1 MTMTGRFFSWSRL
14 VAVIK
19 KEFIQM
25 RRDRLTFAMMVGVP
39 IMQLMLFGFAINTNP
54 KDLPTAVLTEDNSPY
69 TRAFVQGLKNTEY
82 FKISHEV
89 STEKEAARLLARGEV
104 LFLLTIPPDF
114 SYRLVRNE
122 KPSLLIEADATDPVA
137 TGSALSAVQAL
148 TQNVLDQSIK
158 GSLSYLKNAPTSFN
172 VIVHAKY
179 NPESITQYNIVPAL
193 LGVVIT
199 MTMVMITSLAITR
212 ERERGTMENLLA
224 TPAQPVEV
232 MLGKIVPYVMVG
244 YVQMLLI
251 LIIAHLLFRVPIYG
265 NIFLL
270 LICALAFIA
279 ANLAIGLTFS
289 SIAKNQLQAMQMSFF
304 YFLPSILLSGF
315 LFPFA
320 GMPVWAQYLGQIL
333 PLTHFLRIV
342 RGIMLKGNGFID
354 IWSEV
359 LAIIIFALVVLA
371 IGVSRYRRTLD

>member
-1 MTMTGRFFSWSRL
+1 MSGRFFSWRRL

-25 RRDRLTFAMMVGVP
+25 RRDRLTFAMMIGIPV
-39 IMQLMLFGFAINTNP
+39 MQLVLFGFAINTNP
-54 KDLPTAVLTEDNSPY
+54 KDLPTAVLMQDYSPY
-69 TRAFVQGLKNTEY
+69 SRAFVQGLKNTEY
-82 FKISHEV
+82 FKITHAVNSEQ
-89 STEKEAARLLARGEV
+89 EAKQLLARGKV
-104 LFLLTIPPDF
+104 LFVLSIPSDF
-114 SYRLVRNE
+114 SYRLIRNE

-148 TQNVLDQSIK
+148 TQNVLDETVK
-158 GSLSYLKNAPTSFN
+158 GSLSYLKNPPTSYN

-193 LGVVIT
+193 LGVVLT
-199 MTMVMITSLAITR
+199 MTMVLITSLAITR

-232 MLGKIVPYVMVG
+232 MLGKIIPYVMVG
-244 YVQMLLI
+244 YVQVILVI
-251 LIIAHLLFRVPIYG
+251 LISHLLFQVPILG
-265 NIFLL
+265 SIILL
-270 LICALAFIA
+270 FFSALPFIA
-279 ANLAIGLTFS
+279 ANLAVGLTFS

-315 LFPFA
+315 LFPFS

-333 PLTHFLRIV
+333 PLTHFLRVV

-354 IWSEV
+354 VWPE
-359 LAIIIFALVVLA
+359 LAAIIVFALLVLA